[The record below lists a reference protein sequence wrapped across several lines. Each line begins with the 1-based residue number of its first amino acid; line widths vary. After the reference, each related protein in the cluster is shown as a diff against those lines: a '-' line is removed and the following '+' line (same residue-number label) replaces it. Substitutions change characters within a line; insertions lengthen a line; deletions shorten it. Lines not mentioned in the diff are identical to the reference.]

1 MLNPKSVA
9 DSFCK
14 IETELCYL
22 HGLLAAEERGT
33 IAKKSGEAP
42 NQQLKPKMP
51 LLEEIQDAFA
61 VDCSDTGHVTAD
73 EYAAIDFVYNY
84 ISRHFGH

>member
-9 DSFCK
+9 DSVCK

-22 HGLLAAEERGT
+22 HGLLAAEELGT
-33 IAKKSGEAP
+33 IVKQSGEAP

-51 LLEEIQDAFA
+51 SYEECVTGIGDAPEG
-61 VDCSDTGHVTAD
+61 VVSPGSVIVGMVLM
-73 EYAAIDFVYNY
+73 YQY
-84 ISRHFGH
+84 IARHFGH